1 MRSVSEAGDS
11 LKNPAIIGGVM
22 KIKLITFL
30 VFEIGGPFAE
40 SYLSEY
46 QTWRQNNSDN
56 LRAIQAEFEKDTGT
70 KTDYD
75 AFCWHFFIETA
86 PGVNA
91 INENICPMIDHIIEG
106 PSGD

>member
-1 MRSVSEAGDS
+1 
-11 LKNPAIIGGVM
+11 M